1 MNHNSHNI
9 YVCTNALDTGIL
21 NLEKKSK
28 YRFIENLRFQVNLIR
43 PITLIPRMFN
53 TKKFRGK
60 PFKSLKT
67 DVQNLRVNQS
77 FIRQGRNQRDEMI
90 RSSMVVNRWRRGGR
104 GIRISSMFSTLL
116 SPRSRPVHAKL
127 LAQSGF

>member
-1 MNHNSHNI
+1 M
-9 YVCTNALDTGIL
+9 
-21 NLEKKSK
+21 
-28 YRFIENLRFQVNLIR
+28 EN
-43 PITLIPRMFN
+43 PRDE
-53 TKKFRGK
+53 

-67 DVQNLRVNQS
+67 DFQNLRVNQS

-90 RSSMVVNRWRRGGR
+90 RSSMVVETDG
-104 GIRISSMFSTLL
+104 RISSKFSTLL